1 MFNVLEPQV
10 CFQEVPGHIALG
22 FVCTGCPLRCPG
34 CHSVDTWD
42 PKHGE
47 RLTSQRFLGLFE
59 RYKHLITCVV
69 FFGGEWQEGDLVYFL
84 KLATQQGL
92 ATCLYTGLEDV
103 PEQLKAQL
111 TYVKTGRYVAELGGL
126 ASHLT
131 NQRFI
136 EIASGKVLNSLFLK
150 G

>member
-34 CHSVDTWD
+34 CHRVDTWD
-42 PKHGE
+42 PKH
-47 RLTSQRFLGLFE
+47 
-59 RYKHLITCVV
+59 
-69 FFGGEWQEGDLVYFL
+69 
-84 KLATQQGL
+84 
-92 ATCLYTGLEDV
+92 
-103 PEQLKAQL
+103 
-111 TYVKTGRYVAELGGL
+111 GRYVAELGGL